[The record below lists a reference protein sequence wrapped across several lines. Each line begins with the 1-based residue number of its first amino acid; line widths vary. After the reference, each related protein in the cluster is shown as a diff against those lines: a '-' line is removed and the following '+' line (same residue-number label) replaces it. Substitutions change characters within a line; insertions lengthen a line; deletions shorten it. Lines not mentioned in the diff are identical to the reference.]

1 MITTETRE
9 KVSPVFGTVYLQ
21 GKIYDSNILK
31 SFNLAKDEFATS
43 LQLQLLGQM
52 KGWRHIVLIEIFS
65 TSKLTNLYF
74 SRIEALNQYD
84 AEKTRRESALNSLE
98 SYVFDVKTKLEN
110 EVEYKAAV
118 TQNELESITK
128 LYTEVGI
135 LSIFNELML

>member
-1 MITTETRE
+1 MY
-9 KVSPVFGTVYLQ
+9 S
-21 GKIYDSNILK
+21 LK
-31 SFNLAKDEFATS
+31 F
-43 LQLQLLGQM
+43 
-52 KGWRHIVLIEIFS
+52 FS

-135 LSIFNELML
+135 LSIFNKLML